1 MAGWWQPA
9 TRKVW
14 CICGSRPRENPSDAW
29 TPAIGLERLGRQ
41 AKNASFSREKRRPY
55 ERNSRLEVLT
65 QNGRISK
72 PKPLFAAIARETNV
86 KGEDVRFKKT
96 KQGNSASANRK
107 KE

>member
-1 MAGWWQPA
+1 LLQLDGAAHEVSVVTP
-9 TRKVW
+9 
-14 CICGSRPRENPSDAW
+14 SRLAVDGFSF
-29 TPAIGLERLGRQ
+29 GLERLGRQ